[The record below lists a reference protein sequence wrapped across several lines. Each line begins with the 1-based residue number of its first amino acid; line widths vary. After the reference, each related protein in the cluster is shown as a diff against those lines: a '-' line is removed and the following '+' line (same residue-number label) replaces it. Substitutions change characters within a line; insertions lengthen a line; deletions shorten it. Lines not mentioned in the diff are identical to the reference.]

1 MKKNQFLGLAFLAL
15 GSCMFVSCMDDKYDL
30 DNLDMTIGSKVDLWL
45 PQSSTAPVQL
55 ASFMDLD
62 EQDFVDTVFNKD
74 VKDTIFYAKTSG
86 FFKLRMNQIMDGKVE
101 YSLDNPPIYVADVP
115 EILEEEDVRLDLDN
129 PVILANI
136 TSGAPSGGKLVV
148 DFEIHS
154 YKNDNDEPNAVCE
167 VQGLTVETPKSC
179 SYVARK
185 EEFIPSKL
193 LDPQFGEPAFLKLD
207 QNFSDLIL
215 NVPDRLETYVTKL
228 EASGFG
234 KPVLT
239 PTDVRVDLQVYA
251 PLCIGPRF
259 KIQYKS
265 TEDGWAED
273 YGEDIEKAV
282 ADNLASIT
290 VEAKIDNDAPLDAEI
305 EVVPID
311 VNGRD
316 ITDLPKLTTTVSA
329 KSKDNPFQY
338 TLKTR
343 EGSGRNLLD
352 FISGKN
358 NTPVIDGIRIVCT
371 LKANQN
377 YVGEYL
383 RTRTSVR
390 MKDVRLGIKGDISY
404 DAN

>member
-62 EQDFVDTVFNKD
+62 EQDFVDTVFNQD

-86 FFKLRMNQIMDGKVE
+86 FFELTMNQIMDGEVVYSE
-101 YSLDNPPIYVADVP
+101 YAPPIHVADVP

-136 TSGAPSGGKLVV
+136 TSDAPSGGTLVA
-148 DFEIHS
+148 DFEICS
-154 YKNDNDEPNAVCE
+154 YKNDEKLASCL
-167 VQGLTVETPKSC
+167 VQGLTVANPKSC

-193 LDPQFGEPAFLKLD
+193 LDPQFGEPAFLELAPG

-215 NVPDRLETYVTKL
+215 NVPDRLNTYARKL
-228 EASGFG
+228 VASGFG
-234 KPVLT
+234 TPVLT
-239 PTDVRVDLQVYA
+239 PTVVRVDLQVYA

>member
-62 EQDFVDTVFNKD
+62 EQDFVDTVFNQD

-86 FFKLRMNQIMDGKVE
+86 FFKLEMNQIVDGEVE
-101 YSLDNPPIYVADVP
+101 YEETAPPIYVADVP

-136 TSGAPSGGKLVV
+136 TSDAPSGGTLVA
-148 DFEIHS
+148 DFEICS
-154 YKNDNDEPNAVCE
+154 YKNGEKLASCL
-167 VQGLTVETPKSC
+167 VQGLTVAKPKSC

-193 LDPQFGEPAFLKLD
+193 LDPQFGEPAFLELAPG

-215 NVPDRLETYVTKL
+215 NVPDRLNTYARKL
-228 EASGFG
+228 VASGFG
-234 KPVLT
+234 TPVLT
-239 PTDVRVDLQVYA
+239 PTKVRVDLQVYA

-338 TLKTR
+338 ILKTR

>member
-1 MKKNQFLGLAFLAL
+1 MKKNQFFGLAFLAL

-62 EQDFVDTVFNKD
+62 EQDFVDTVFNQD

-86 FFKLRMNQIMDGKVE
+86 FFELTMNQIMDGEVVYSE
-101 YSLDNPPIYVADVP
+101 YAPPIHVADVP

-136 TSGAPSGGKLVV
+136 TSGAPSGGKLEV
-148 DFEIHS
+148 DFEICS
-154 YKNDNDEPNAVCE
+154 YKNDEEIAACL
-167 VQGLTVETPKSC
+167 VQGLTVANPKSC

-185 EEFIPSKL
+185 EEFIPTKL
-193 LDPQFGEPAFLKLD
+193 LDPQFGEPAFLELAPG

-215 NVPDRLETYVTKL
+215 NVPDRLNTYARKL
-228 EASGFG
+228 VASGFG
-234 KPVLT
+234 TPVLT
-239 PTDVRVDLQVYA
+239 PTVVRVDLQIYA

>member
-62 EQDFVDTVFNKD
+62 EQDFVDTVFNQD

-86 FFKLRMNQIMDGKVE
+86 FFELTMNQIMDGEVVYSE
-101 YSLDNPPIYVADVP
+101 YAPPIHVADVP

-136 TSGAPSGGKLVV
+136 TSDAPSGGTLVA
-148 DFEIHS
+148 DFEICS
-154 YKNDNDEPNAVCE
+154 YKNDEKLASCL
-167 VQGLTVETPKSC
+167 VQGLTVAKPKSC

-193 LDPQFGEPAFLKLD
+193 LDPQFGEPAFLELAPG

-215 NVPDRLETYVTKL
+215 NVPDRLNTYARKL
-228 EASGFG
+228 VASGFG
-234 KPVLT
+234 TPVLT
-239 PTDVRVDLQVYA
+239 PTKVRVDLQVYA

>member
-1 MKKNQFLGLAFLAL
+1 M
-15 GSCMFVSCMDDKYDL
+15 
-30 DNLDMTIGSKVDLWL
+30 
-45 PQSSTAPVQL
+45 
-55 ASFMDLD
+55 
-62 EQDFVDTVFNKD
+62 
-74 VKDTIFYAKTSG
+74 
-86 FFKLRMNQIMDGKVE
+86 
-101 YSLDNPPIYVADVP
+101 
-115 EILEEEDVRLDLDN
+115 
-129 PVILANI
+129 
-136 TSGAPSGGKLVV
+136 
-148 DFEIHS
+148 
-154 YKNDNDEPNAVCE
+154 
-167 VQGLTVETPKSC
+167 
-179 SYVARK
+179 
-185 EEFIPSKL
+185 
-193 LDPQFGEPAFLKLD
+193 
-207 QNFSDLIL
+207 
-215 NVPDRLETYVTKL
+215 
-228 EASGFG
+228 ASGFG

-239 PTDVRVDLQVYA
+239 PTVVRVDLQVYA